1 MTILLE
7 TKQKIKNFYGE
18 HDTWLLPLLKFLL
31 AFLVFQ
37 STNYIMGFFEALDN
51 IFIVLILSLISAVLP
66 INGMT
71 VLVCIAIV
79 AHCYGVGIEVAG
91 FAILLLL
98 LLMILFLRFTSKD
111 NLALILTPAAFGL
124 HIPAAM
130 PIGAGLLRGPSCAV
144 PSCCGVILYYFMD
157 TVRDRSTVLQG
168 KETESLQKLQI
179 LLDALINNQEMWLNI
194 LAFVVALMVVYLISR
209 TSADYSWRIGDAA
222 GAAAYILI
230 MILGGMFL
238 NININIGSVIIAGIL
253 AAVIGLVIE
262 FAALGVAYSRSE
274 TTQFEDDEYVYYVK
288 AVPKSFVAQAEKSI
302 KTISSETE
310 EELEAPEVQVPETQ
324 EAETEAVP
332 VERVEEEVFDFEKKL
347 EDSLKD
353 L

>member
-1 MTILLE
+1 
-7 TKQKIKNFYGE
+7 
-18 HDTWLLPLLKFLL
+18 
-31 AFLVFQ
+31 
-37 STNYIMGFFEALDN
+37 
-51 IFIVLILSLISAVLP
+51 
-66 INGMT
+66 
-71 VLVCIAIV
+71 
-79 AHCYGVGIEVAG
+79 
-91 FAILLLL
+91 
-98 LLMILFLRFTSKD
+98 
-111 NLALILTPAAFGL
+111 
-124 HIPAAM
+124 
-130 PIGAGLLRGPSCAV
+130 
-144 PSCCGVILYYFMD
+144 
-157 TVRDRSTVLQG
+157 
-168 KETESLQKLQI
+168 
-179 LLDALINNQEMWLNI
+179 MWLNI

-238 NININIGSVIIAGIL
+238 NINISIGSVIIAGIL

-262 FAALGVAYSRSE
+262 FAALGVDYSRSE

-302 KTISSETE
+302 KTISSENE